1 MTQSEYVRNGIAAW
15 PERLPV
21 SELFSLR
28 GKTAICTGSTGGI
41 GKELCLTL
49 AEAGCDIVS
58 VQLPADPALPSL
70 EHDIEALGRRF
81 SSFECDIGNSQH
93 VRSCFGK
100 IWATGVE
107 ADILFNGA
115 GINRRGNAID
125 LTDADI
131 DLVSAKILHMIDS
144 NVADFPR
151 GA

>member
-1 MTQSEYVRNGIAAW
+1 MTQSEYVRNGIAAS

-21 SELFSLR
+21 SDLFSLR

-58 VQLPADPALPSL
+58 MQLPEDPALPSL
-70 EHDIEALGRRF
+70 EHDIKALGRRF

-100 IWATGVE
+100 IWAAGIE
-107 ADILFNGA
+107 ADVLFNGA
-115 GINRRGNAID
+115 GTNRRGNATD
-125 LTDADI
+125 MTDADI
-131 DLVSAKILHMIDS
+131 DLVSVKILHTIVCK
-144 NVADFPR
+144 VADSPR